1 MDPDYLSRAKPQGA
15 RFVKDHFDGKKLVWT
30 IKHILFWESQT
41 CHPIRL
47 TTLSW
52 RVLYGF
58 FYEISY
64 LSDDEIFWGRF
75 LNSILTCF
83 YSLNISRCKECNI
96 DPRKSIPFNLK
107 YLCPSY
113 YEQEYLP
120 VRYLYPVLTS
130 WNASHW
136 YIQI

>member
-64 LSDDEIFWGRF
+64 LSDDENF
-75 LNSILTCF
+75 LRAVFEQYIDMFLLT
-83 YSLNISRCKECNI
+83 
-96 DPRKSIPFNLK
+96 
-107 YLCPSY
+107 
-113 YEQEYLP
+113 EQ
-120 VRYLYPVLTS
+120 
-130 WNASHW
+130 
-136 YIQI
+136 I